1 MKIALT
7 ERRAGNTLVT
17 LHLRYAQADDMLQ
30 LKNFSE
36 LSEVAAHP
44 AFQDENTG
52 LQAPTSLRITHVR
65 HGTFLLIFRF

>member
-1 MKIALT
+1 
-7 ERRAGNTLVT
+7 
-17 LHLRYAQADDMLQ
+17 MLQ

-44 AFQDENTG
+44 AFRDENTG

-65 HGTFLLIFRF
+65 HGTPLPANTPCFDTNP

>member
-1 MKIALT
+1 
-7 ERRAGNTLVT
+7 
-17 LHLRYAQADDMLQ
+17 MLQ

-44 AFQDENTG
+44 AFRDENIG

-65 HGTFLLIFRF
+65 HGTFLLIFLGFDTLP